1 VFGIAARAPLAVEHA
16 LANAASAVEVDGG
29 ARECMPEAAFDDER
43 NLLSIERADGAVGDA
58 RNEM

>member
-1 VFGIAARAPLAVEHA
+1 VEHP

-29 ARECMPEAAFDDER
+29 ARERMPEAAFDDER

>member
-1 VFGIAARAPLAVEHA
+1 
-16 LANAASAVEVDGG
+16 
-29 ARECMPEAAFDDER
+29 MPEAAFDDER